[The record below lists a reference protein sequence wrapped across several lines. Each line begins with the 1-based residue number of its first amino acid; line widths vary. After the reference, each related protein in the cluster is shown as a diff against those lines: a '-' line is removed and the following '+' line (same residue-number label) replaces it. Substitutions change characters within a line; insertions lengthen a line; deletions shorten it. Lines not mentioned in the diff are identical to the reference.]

1 MLPGYMPIHTDAYKA
16 FRKNL
21 ARPRALQA
29 MFDAG
34 SLKPR
39 KGERRSSGKPTTQ
52 ENELIRA
59 SVIVTIGALD
69 AYLSDVAVEVLVTQL
84 GTTQP
89 RSDQARSLLR
99 RILKEV
105 DTLPLELALLSDQD
119 DREAVVGDALRDH
132 LTNKISNHGA
142 KGVVATV
149 ERMGAQFDWTR
160 LESRIPASLALSGDP
175 AGPAGLLDAW
185 TTRRHALVHQ
195 GKALRIRSPRARA
208 LVKFVEAIA
217 EEVDRL
223 AVDAIGVC

>member
-1 MLPGYMPIHTDAYKA
+1 
-16 FRKNL
+16 
-21 ARPRALQA
+21 

-34 SLKPR
+34 SLKPK
-39 KGERRSSGKPTTQ
+39 KGERRGTGKPTTQ

-69 AYLSDVAVEVLVTQL
+69 AYLSDVAAEVLVAQL

-89 RSDQARSLLR
+89 RSDPARSLLR
-99 RILKEV
+99 RILKEL

-132 LTNKISNHGA
+132 LTNKVSNHGA
-142 KGVVATV
+142 KGVVATA

-160 LESRIPASLALSGDP
+160 IENRIPASLALSNDP
-175 AGPAGLLDAW
+175 PSPAGLLDAW

-195 GKALRIRSPRARA
+195 GRALRISSPRARA
-208 LVKFVEAIA
+208 LVEFVEAIV

-223 AVDAIGVC
+223 AVHAISAC